1 MMLDFTFELQR
12 GAGIGDVR
20 FGSETAASYNPIMWN
35 PSFTPPQVIEARIL
49 TRLPDPF
56 REKRRTEWCDANKPG
71 HEIDSFLEGPSFDRA
86 GNLYVTDIPYGRIFR
101 ISPALEWTLVAEYDG
116 WPNGMAFHRDGSLWI
131 TDYRRGLLRHSREGV
146 NPDTILGHR
155 NSESFKGL
163 NDLTFDR
170 EGNCYFT
177 DQGQTG
183 MHDPSGRVYRLR
195 STGQLDLLIAGI
207 PSPNGIALDTSGKVL
222 FVAVTRANQVW
233 RGPLLGDGSVT
244 KVGAFRTFFGTSGP
258 DGLAVDV
265 DNGVVI
271 AHASLGGAFVCNAR
285 GEVTHFIRSPAGST
299 VTNVAYRPGTSTL
312 VMTES
317 ETGTIL
323 EAELPAPGMALY
335 SHA

>member
-1 MMLDFTFELQR
+1 
-12 GAGIGDVR
+12 
-20 FGSETAASYNPIMWN
+20 MWN
-35 PSFTPPQVIEARIL
+35 LSFTPPQVIEARVL
-49 TRLPDPF
+49 TRLPDSF
-56 REKRRTEWCDANKPG
+56 RRKRRSEWGDANKPG
-71 HEIDSFLEGPSFDRA
+71 QEIDSFLEGPSFDRA
-86 GNLYVTDIPYGRIFR
+86 GNLYVTDIPHGRIFR
-101 ISPALEWTLVAEYDG
+101 ITPALDWTLVAEYDG
-116 WPNGMAFHRDGSLWI
+116 WPNGIAIHKDASLWI
-131 TDYRRGLLRHSREGV
+131 ADYRRGLLRHSREGG

-170 EGNCYFT
+170 AGNCYFT

-183 MHDPSGRVYRLR
+183 LHDPSGRVYRFSPSALGEGR
-195 STGQLDLLIAGI
+195 LEVLISGI
-207 PSPNGIALDTSGKVL
+207 PSPNGVVINATGRAI

-233 RGPLLGDGSVT
+233 RGPLLPDGSVA

-258 DGLAVDV
+258 DGMAVDV
-265 DNGVVI
+265 ENRIVV
-271 AHASLGGAFVCNAR
+271 AHASLGGAFVMNAR
-285 GEVTHFIRSPAGST
+285 AEITHFIRSPAGST

-323 EAELPAPGMALY
+323 EAELPAPGAALY